1 MERIIQIN
9 LTNKTDFYDKYNKK
23 LVSKELINYI
33 IESAYYFDAD
43 DTIKIEITNNTKD
56 DYIGLVRDGL
66 NREYDKSVFV
76 SYKNDFTQ
84 VFYLIAGVL
93 IIFLSTLIGGTV
105 FKEIVLIGGWVFI
118 WAMVESE
125 IFTDIKNKNK
135 RKIIRKLLDSEF
147 IEIKKSVS

>member
-1 MERIIQIN
+1 MVRIFQIN

-23 LVSKELINYI
+23 LVSKESINYI

-66 NREYDKSVFV
+66 NREYDKSVFAR
-76 SYKNDFTQ
+76 YKNDFTQ

-93 IIFLSTLIGGTV
+93 ILFLSTLISGTV
-105 FKEIVLIGGWVFI
+105 LKELVLIGGWVFI
-118 WAMVESE
+118 GVMVETE
-125 IFTDIKNKNK
+125 IFTDIKNKK
-135 RKIIRKLLDSEF
+135 RRRIIRKLLNSEF
-147 IEIKKSVS
+147 VII

>member
-1 MERIIQIN
+1 MERIIEIN
-9 LTNKTDFYDKYNKK
+9 LTDKKFFYNKYNKNI
-23 LVSKELINYI
+23 VSSDLINYM
-33 IESAYYFDAD
+33 IESASFFDSEV
-43 DTIKIEITNNTKD
+43 TIKIEITNSTKD
-56 DYIGLVRDGL
+56 NYIELIRDGL

-76 SYKNDFTQ
+76 SYKSDFTQ
-84 VFYLIAGVL
+84 IYYLITGII

-125 IFTDIKNKNK
+125 IFTDIKNKKK

-147 IEIKKSVS
+147 IEIKK

>member
-66 NREYDKSVFV
+66 NREYDKSVFA

-84 VFYLIAGVL
+84 FFYLIAGVF

-105 FKEIVLIGGWVFI
+105 FKEIILIGGWVFI

>member
-1 MERIIQIN
+1 MVRIIQIN

-23 LVSKELINYI
+23 LVSKESINYI

-66 NREYDKSVFV
+66 NREYDKSVFAR
-76 SYKNDFTQ
+76 YKNDFTQ

-93 IIFLSTLIGGTV
+93 ILFLSTLISGTV
-105 FKEIVLIGGWVFI
+105 LKELVLIGGWVFI
-118 WAMVESE
+118 GVMVETE
-125 IFTDIKNKNK
+125 IFTDIKNKK
-135 RKIIRKLLDSEF
+135 RRRIIRKLLNSEF
-147 IEIKKSVS
+147 VII

>member
-1 MERIIQIN
+1 MDRIIQIN

-33 IESAYYFDAD
+33 IESVYYFDAD

-84 VFYLIAGVL
+84 VFYLIAGVF
-93 IIFLSTLIGGTV
+93 IIFISYQ
-105 FKEIVLIGGWVFI
+105 K
-118 WAMVESE
+118 
-125 IFTDIKNKNK
+125 
-135 RKIIRKLLDSEF
+135 
-147 IEIKKSVS
+147 

>member
-1 MERIIQIN
+1 MERIIEIN
-9 LTNKTDFYDKYNKK
+9 LTDKKFFYNKYNKNI
-23 LVSKELINYI
+23 VSSDLINYM
-33 IESAYYFDAD
+33 IESASFFDSE
-43 DTIKIEITNNTKD
+43 DTIKIEITNSTKD
-56 DYIGLVRDGL
+56 NYIELIRDGL

-76 SYKNDFTQ
+76 SYKSDFTQ
-84 VFYLIAGVL
+84 IYYLIAGII

-125 IFTDIKNKNK
+125 IFTDIKNKKK

-147 IEIKKSVS
+147 IEIKK

>member
-1 MERIIQIN
+1 MERIIEIN

-43 DTIKIEITNNTKD
+43 DTIKIEITNNTKE
-56 DYIGLVRDGL
+56 DYVTLIREGL
-66 NREYDKSVFV
+66 NREYDKSITL

-84 VFYLIAGVL
+84 VFYLIAGIL

-105 FKEIVLIGGWVFI
+105 FKEIILIGGWVFI

-125 IFTDIKNKNK
+125 IFTDIRNKKK

-147 IEIKKSVS
+147 IVRK

>member
-43 DTIKIEITNNTKD
+43 DTIKIEITNNTKEE
-56 DYIGLVRDGL
+56 YVTLIREGL
-66 NREYDKSVFV
+66 NREYDKSITL

-84 VFYLIAGVL
+84 VFYLIAGIL

-105 FKEIVLIGGWVFI
+105 LKEIVLIGGWVFI

-125 IFTDIKNKNK
+125 IFADIKNKKK

-147 IEIKKSVS
+147 IVRK